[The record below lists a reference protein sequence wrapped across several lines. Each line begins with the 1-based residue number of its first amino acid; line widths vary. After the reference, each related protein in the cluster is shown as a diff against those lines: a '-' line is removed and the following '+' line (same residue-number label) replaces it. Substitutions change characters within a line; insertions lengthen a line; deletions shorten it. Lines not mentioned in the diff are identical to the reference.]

1 MREVILQVNNFC
13 KNYKNFVAL
22 DHVDMTVYQGDIY
35 GLIGRNGAGKT
46 TIMKIVTGLAEKS
59 GGEFMIFSK
68 KETEIKEEK
77 KRIGCLIENPAFFG
91 GLTAYQNL
99 KYYSM
104 QKGITDRKQIEEV
117 LSLVGLTEVRNKKY
131 RKFSLG
137 MKQRLGIAFAML
149 DNPDLIIL
157 DEPINGLDPI
167 GISELRDTFRKL
179 NQERGVTFI
188 ISSHILSELYLT
200 ANRFLIIDHGKVLKE
215 ITKEELDL
223 ECMRCI
229 AVKTSDTKTA
239 VTVLENELG
248 IRDYKVIDNDE
259 IRVYQENINPEELS
273 RELFQHGIGISSI
286 FETGI
291 SLEDYF
297 KSLVGADED
306 TGDNSGRASVKK
318 TIARGGERA

>member
-13 KNYKNFVAL
+13 KNYKDFVAL
-22 DHVDMTVYQGDIY
+22 DHVNMTVYRGDIY

-59 GGEFMIFSK
+59 GGEFTIFSK
-68 KETEIKEEK
+68 KETEIKDEK
-77 KRIGCLIENPAFFG
+77 RRIGCLIENPAFFG

-99 KYYSM
+99 KYYAL
-104 QKGITDRKQIEEV
+104 QKGITDSKQIEEV
-117 LSLVGLTEVRNKKY
+117 LSLVGLTEVKNKKY

-137 MKQRLGIAFAML
+137 MKQRLGIAFTML

-200 ANRFLIIDHGKVLKE
+200 ANRFLIIDRGKVLKE
-215 ITKEELDL
+215 ITKEELDM

-239 VTVLENELG
+239 VTVLEHELG
-248 IRDYKVIDNDE
+248 IRDYKVVDNDE
-259 IRVYQENINPEELS
+259 IRVYQEDIAPEELS

-297 KSLVGADED
+297 KSLVGADEE
-306 TGDNSGRASVKK
+306 TGGNLGRTSVKK
-318 TIARGGERA
+318 TIARGDERA